1 MELVIG
7 CAILWAAWQGTKEA
21 AHSVT
26 ESYRDRRNRWQTRA
40 ARRRGWTTRDLMAPT
55 VSARA
60 VKFGITTGAV
70 LGTASVAAWLAG
82 KGFGRGAR
90 AGWSLGRTWGQAR
103 LQRRRY
109 GVEPGEPDEATEVV
123 DAELVDED
131 QADEQPPTPREPV
144 TELADRPADPP
155 KDVPANRPGDS
166 PNGETEMAEQIQSDV
181 VTYDTHVHNLTVLQG
196 EARAEFE
203 AAELAWE
210 AAGSA
215 KNRATADAQHVE
227 QITAGLAAV
236 DFGPKHVANMAQ
248 IQELIAAQVQA
259 ATALQLA
266 AAALMEQAEVIEASA
281 ERARQEFEA
290 DHRALA
296 EAHADAPH
304 AAKREGYEP
313 Q

>member
-82 KGFGRGAR
+82 RGFGRGAR
-90 AGWSLGRTWGQAR
+90 AGWKLGRTWGQAR
-103 LQRRRY
+103 LQRRKHV
-109 GVEPGEPDEATEVV
+109 VEPGEPDEATEVV
-123 DAELVDED
+123 DAELVDD
-131 QADEQPPTPREPV
+131 QADEQSPTPREPV
-144 TELADRPADPP
+144 AELADRPADPP
-155 KDVPANRPGDS
+155 IDVPANRPGES
-166 PNGETEMAEQIQSDV
+166 HTNGEPMEEIQSDV
-181 VTYDTHVHNLTVLQG
+181 VTYDTHVRNLTVLQG

-227 QITAGLAAV
+227 QIAAGLAAV
-236 DFGPKHVANMAQ
+236 DFGPRHVANMGQ

-259 ATALQLA
+259 ATALQRA

-304 AAKREGYEP
+304 AAKREGYES